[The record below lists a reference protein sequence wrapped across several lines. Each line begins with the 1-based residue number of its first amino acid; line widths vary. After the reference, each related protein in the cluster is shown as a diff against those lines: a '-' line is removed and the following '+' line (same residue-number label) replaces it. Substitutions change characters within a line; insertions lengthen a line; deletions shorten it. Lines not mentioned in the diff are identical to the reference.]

1 VGLEEEEVT
10 AMEAKQIHE
19 ERGQKTFALVF
30 DTGDEF
36 LGELTNFAKEN
47 DLTASNLT
55 AIGAFSDA
63 TLGFFDMEKKEYK
76 EILVEEQVEVL
87 SLVGDIA
94 PNEDGEP
101 QVHAHVVLG
110 TSDGT
115 AKGGHLLEAH
125 VRPTLEVIVVE
136 SPEHLQRRTDE
147 ETGLPLIDIEGGRQ
161 GA

>member
-115 AKGGHLLEAH
+115 AKGGPFWK
-125 VRPTLEVIVVE
+125 PTF
-136 SPEHLQRRTDE
+136 
-147 ETGLPLIDIEGGRQ
+147 GLPWR
-161 GA
+161 